1 MYQKTVYKKNMYKTA
16 LCALM
21 LLTSAAYA
29 EIATEAIQTP
39 DRQTVAIGDSLD
51 LMRSRMQAS
60 PMKMVSYSL
69 QEKNLPAKLAVDY
82 TYEIANMRYVI
93 TVVDDQVKNIKTEN
107 LDGLK
112 QWILKKPL
120 LIERLFWS
128 APIKLDHLF

>member
-1 MYQKTVYKKNMYKTA
+1 MCNLKAHFVLLILKMGKTMYQKTNYNKSMYKTT

-21 LLTSAAYA
+21 LLTSTAYA

-60 PMKMVSYSL
+60 PMKMVSYPL
-69 QEKNLPAKLAVDY
+69 QEKNQPAKLAVDY

-112 QWILKKPL
+112 Q
-120 LIERLFWS
+120 
-128 APIKLDHLF
+128 

>member
-1 MYQKTVYKKNMYKTA
+1 MYPKTIYNKNMYKTT

-39 DRQTVAIGDSLD
+39 DRQTVAIGDRID

-60 PMKMVSYSL
+60 PMKMVSYPL

-93 TVVDDQVKNIKTEN
+93 TIVDDQVKNIKTEN

-112 QWILKKPL
+112 Q
-120 LIERLFWS
+120 
-128 APIKLDHLF
+128 

>member
-1 MYQKTVYKKNMYKTA
+1 MYPKTIYKKNIYKTT

-39 DRQTVAIGDSLD
+39 DRQTVAIGDSID

-60 PMKMVSYSL
+60 PMKMVSYPL

-82 TYEIANMRYVI
+82 TYEISNMRYVI
-93 TVVDDQVKNIKTEN
+93 TIVDDQVKNIKTEN

-112 QWILKKPL
+112 Q
-120 LIERLFWS
+120 
-128 APIKLDHLF
+128 

>member
-1 MYQKTVYKKNMYKTA
+1 MYKKSVYKTT

-60 PMKMVSYSL
+60 PMKMCPIRCKRKICL
-69 QEKNLPAKLAVDY
+69 QNW
-82 TYEIANMRYVI
+82 R
-93 TVVDDQVKNIKTEN
+93 
-107 LDGLK
+107 
-112 QWILKKPL
+112 
-120 LIERLFWS
+120 
-128 APIKLDHLF
+128 